1 MVLSLFLS
9 AQGQVEHQYTIE
21 DEQPTAFSPDTETA
35 DGVEPEPLKLQDAQ
49 ADHSQTTDA
58 LEYVP
63 EPGEYQP
70 EVTEDQTAGQADQQG
85 YYPSTSYYND
95 YPAYQPDATPGE
107 KVLYGEKKFTVHIFF
122 GLQLHR
128 NLEEQSLRPS

>member
-21 DEQPTAFSPDTETA
+21 DEQPTDFSPDTETA

-85 YYPSTSYYND
+85 YYPSNSYYND

-107 KVLYGEKKFTVHIFF
+107 KVLYGERKIYCSY
-122 GLQLHR
+122 LLW
-128 NLEEQSLRPS
+128 LIE

>member
-9 AQGQVEHQYTIE
+9 AQGMVEHQYTIE
-21 DEQPTAFSPDTETA
+21 DEQPTDFSPDTETA
-35 DGVEPEPLKLQDAQ
+35 DGVEPEPLKLQ
-49 ADHSQTTDA
+49 DA

-70 EVTEDQTAGQADQQG
+70 EVTEDQTAGQADQLG
-85 YYPSTSYYND
+85 YYPSNSYYND

-107 KVLYGEKKFTVHIFF
+107 KVLYGEIKIYCSY
-122 GLQLHR
+122 LLW
-128 NLEEQSLRPS
+128 LIE

>member
-21 DEQPTAFSPDTETA
+21 DEQPTDFSPDTETA

-49 ADHSQTTDA
+49 ADHSETTDA

-70 EVTEDQTAGQADQQG
+70 EVTEDQTAGQADQLD
-85 YYPSTSYYND
+85 YYPSTSYYNG
-95 YPAYQPDATPGE
+95 YPTYQPDATPGE
-107 KVLYGEKKFTVHIFF
+107 KVLYGERKIYRSY
-122 GLQLHR
+122 LLW
-128 NLEEQSLRPS
+128 LIE